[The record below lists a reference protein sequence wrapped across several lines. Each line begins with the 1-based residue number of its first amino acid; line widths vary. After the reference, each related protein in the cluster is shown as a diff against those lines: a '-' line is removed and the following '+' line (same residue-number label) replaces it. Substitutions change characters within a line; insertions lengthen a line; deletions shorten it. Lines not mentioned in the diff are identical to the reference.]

1 MERPPAPRWWR
12 LFGGPG
18 SVLPFRGAHRRRRDW
33 RPCPSTLSDRAT
45 AGHAL
50 AAAAQDPLG
59 CPRPLRGAPVAVS
72 GRARRV
78 EAEDTPEDP
87 GRSEEHTSELQSRS
101 DLVCR
106 L

>member
-33 RPCPSTLSDRAT
+33 RPCPSPLSDRAT

-59 CPRPLRGAPVAVS
+59 CPRPLRGAPVAIS
-72 GRARRV
+72 WRARRV
-78 EAEDTPEDP
+78 LLYRPDP
-87 GRSEEHTSELQSRS
+87 AARALARSRS
-101 DLVCR
+101 VLAA
-106 L
+106 